1 MTNNRDC
8 LSNYQQF
15 DQKEPVT
22 LGDEKT
28 VEAHGKGRVQLKL
41 DSGKT
46 GTLEA
51 VLYVPKL
58 SYNLLSVAA
67 ATDQDMVV
75 EFDQISCQFENPEGQ
90 TVGTG
95 ARVNRM
101 YQLDIKSNEATQV
114 AESDNKMKL
123 WHQPAA
129 AAARAAAA
137 ACMHAC
143 MLYR

>member
-22 LGDEKT
+22 LGDGKI
-28 VEAHGKGRVQLKL
+28 VEAHGKGKVQLKR

-51 VLYVPKL
+51 VLYVPRL

-67 ATDQDMVV
+67 AIDQDMIV
-75 EFDQISCQFENPEGQ
+75 EFYQTSCQFKNPECQ

-101 YQLDIKSNEATQV
+101 YQLDINSNEAAQV

-123 WHQPAA
+123 VSALRAHQPGKP
-129 AAARAAAA
+129 
-137 ACMHAC
+137 
-143 MLYR
+143 